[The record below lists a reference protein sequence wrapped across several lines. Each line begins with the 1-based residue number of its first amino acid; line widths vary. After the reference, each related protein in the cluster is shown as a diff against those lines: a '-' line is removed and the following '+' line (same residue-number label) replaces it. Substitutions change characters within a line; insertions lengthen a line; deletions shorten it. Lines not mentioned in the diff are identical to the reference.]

1 MGSFALV
8 IFLAGYITSQKKPF
22 KQKIVPLA
30 ISGVAAYVLGR
41 FWGEQ
46 ANPVTLVIDI
56 AGALFMGGWGHIA
69 QNYGSKKIRLK
80 FWKKQNPDNEQT

>member
-1 MGSFALV
+1 MGSFVLV

-46 ANPVTLVIDI
+46 ADPVTLVIDI
-56 AGALFMGGWGHIA
+56 AGALFMGGWGLSPKITA
-69 QNYGSKKIRLK
+69 AKKSA
-80 FWKKQNPDNEQT
+80 